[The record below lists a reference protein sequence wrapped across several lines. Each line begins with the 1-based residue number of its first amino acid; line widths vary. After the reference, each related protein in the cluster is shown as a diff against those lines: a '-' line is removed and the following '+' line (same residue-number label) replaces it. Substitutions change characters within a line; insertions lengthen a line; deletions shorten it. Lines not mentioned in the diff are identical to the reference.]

1 MELAYLHELYLFF
14 HNHQYDDKYPTFRE
28 SDYEYKNILF
38 YVDGEINMKISK
50 IYNNR
55 FILGRGAPVD
65 PLGGPLKVFEK

>member
-1 MELAYLHELYLFF
+1 MNIFNSTYSLEEYLTTINL
-14 HNHQYDDKYPTFRE
+14 N
-28 SDYEYKNILF
+28 DYEYKNILF

-65 PLGGPLKVFEK
+65 PLRDPLKNKLKQKK